1 MYLWLES
8 KVSRPMLMSS
18 LAVAVALANNS
29 LPQTCLASVM
39 AVGQTQMH
47 EGDTSIAQGDLNK
60 AEGHFRIALQ
70 EVNKA
75 PHTTE
80 QLAECQ
86 NKLANSLALE
96 GKTEEAGSLYKNSLA
111 QLERSYGESSVKLS
125 ATMLALGSLIEAE
138 GDHSSAM
145 SLYQKAI
152 NINEKSYN
160 QFSPA
165 ISNIVHH
172 PNASLGSIGISP
184 YKPRPAALP
193 QQAELESS
201 ARLLKALPA
210 TTDLVKED
218 VDSDKEL
225 LKDFQNQIIN
235 TESAHAKNPRRTAVA
250 LPVQSH
256 THL

>member
-1 MYLWLES
+1 M
-8 KVSRPMLMSS
+8 
-18 LAVAVALANNS
+18 N
-29 LPQTCLASVM
+29 
-39 AVGQTQMH
+39 
-47 EGDTSIAQGDLNK
+47 
-60 AEGHFRIALQ
+60 FRIALQ

-86 NKLANSLALE
+86 NRLANSLALE
-96 GKTEEAGSLYKNSLA
+96 GKTEEAWSLYKNSLA
-111 QLERSYGESSVKLS
+111 QLERSYGEDSVKLS

-184 YKPRPAALP
+184 YRPSPAALP

-201 ARLLKALPA
+201 ARLLKALPT

-218 VDSDKEL
+218 VDLDQEL

-235 TESAHAKNPRRTAVA
+235 TESANAKNPMRTAVA

-256 THL
+256 TRL